1 MWGLFPSP
9 LNILIPG
16 GAKQICAR
24 PPNRGRAWVTG
35 LLSVTGQK
43 RIPGG
48 VNAHRAAKTLAWD
61 EAAFP
66 FQHNKPRQAT
76 TASGPCSDQGV
87 SRESEA
93 PSRALPAPTPLHD
106 RSVSSCALPG
116 SCGSISRPEVGKRE
130 ASAKGPAGPAG
141 LARAGQGRKGRAG
154 SGEERSGAER
164 SGPRG
169 RGGWQSG
176 DQGRRAGARG
186 WLGRKGRGTRAAP
199 AGRPG
204 WLRRPARPGAPCK
217 RARPCRGLSLPLPAA
232 CVRARVHSPRLALAV
247 RVRPRSGPGA
257 PRAAAAGRERAERRA
272 ERRPRGRARRAQV
285 RARPGGAGVRRGGSP
300 RRGARAARGAGP
312 ALKGPRPLSGARLGG
327 PGRVLSPEGARQVPQ
342 KCGGPRVF
350 PMFASERWELL
361 SLATALPAAAGS
373 EVPQRRARGAAEA
386 RHVPPGMAGLTPLEP
401 RSWAS
406 GPLETARLGQPP
418 PKFPEPSHG
427 SRERCMHPPPNA
439 PRTPADAGGGATL
452 R

>member
-154 SGEERSGAER
+154 SGEERSGPDPGVAGAGSQGTRGGE
-164 SGPRG
+164 RG
-169 RGGWQSG
+169 RGAGW
-176 DQGRRAGARG
+176 GARVG
-186 WLGRKGRGTRAAP
+186 
-199 AGRPG
+199 
-204 WLRRPARPGAPCK
+204 
-217 RARPCRGLSLPLPAA
+217 
-232 CVRARVHSPRLALAV
+232 
-247 RVRPRSGPGA
+247 
-257 PRAAAAGRERAERRA
+257 
-272 ERRPRGRARRAQV
+272 GRARR
-285 RARPGGAGVRRGGSP
+285 RPAGL
-300 RRGARAARGAGP
+300 AG
-312 ALKGPRPLSGARLGG
+312 
-327 PGRVLSPEGARQVPQ
+327 
-342 KCGGPRVF
+342 CGGPRA
-350 PMFASERWELL
+350 PGPRASVRGRAGASL
-361 SLATALPAAAGS
+361 SLSRLRASALAFTHLGSRLPFESALGPGPALREQRLRGGREQSGGLSGVPGAARGGRRCGRG
-373 EVPQRRARGAAEA
+373 RRARGCGVGGRPAEV
-386 RHVPPGMAGLTPLEP
+386 RGRRVGRGLP
-401 RSWAS
+401 
-406 GPLETARLGQPP
+406 
-418 PKFPEPSHG
+418 
-427 SRERCMHPPPNA
+427 
-439 PRTPADAGGGATL
+439 
-452 R
+452 